1 MDSQPPPAAPGRATA
16 EEEPAHA
23 EIEEVWPRDGRIRV
37 VGFVA
42 DQPGEAH
49 PPVRDDSRVSHDS
62 EVPDDGEA
70 PHDSEAPDDNQVRD
84 HSEAPDG
91 TEAVL
96 VARSRGAHG
105 TEVRAGAHLR
115 NGRFDAGLPVDALA
129 AGCDGRKLTWDLYLV
144 AAPGADE
151 LRLGRHLDDIR
162 GKKKIFTY
170 PAQTAGSVRVKPYF
184 TVKDNLSVTC
194 RREAV

>member
-1 MDSQPPPAAPGRATA
+1 MDSQPPPAAPGRDT

-23 EIEEVWPRDGRIRV
+23 EIEEVWPRDGLIRV

-42 DQPGEAH
+42 DPPGGAH
-49 PPVRDDSRVSHDS
+49 TPVPEDSDIPDDS
-62 EVPDDGEA
+62 EVPDD
-70 PHDSEAPDDNQVRD
+70 SRI
-84 HSEAPDG
+84 PDG
-91 TEAVL
+91 SAAVL
-96 VARSRGAHG
+96 VARSRGAYG
-105 TEVRAGAHLR
+105 TEVRAGTHLR
-115 NGRFDAGLPVDALA
+115 SGRFDAGLPVEALA
-129 AGCDGRKLTWDLYLV
+129 AGFDGQKLTWDLYLV